1 MIAHLR
7 GTLIDKDPRSVVV
20 ENGGVGYEV
29 VVPLSTFYDLPEE
42 KEEVALHIHTHVR
55 EDALTLF
62 GFRTRMEK
70 TLFLLLISVSGIGP
84 RLAVNTLSGIGPDEL
99 LEAMAV
105 GDAARLQ
112 AIPGVGKKTAERIA
126 LELKDRAVSL
136 KQHKAPGEASLPGEE
151 PLLQDAA
158 AFEEAVSALV
168 NLGYPARS
176 ARAAVER
183 AASRVGKAPLEG
195 LIKESLRL
203 LS

>member
-7 GTLIDKDPRSVVV
+7 GTLIDKDPRAVVI

-42 KEEVALHIHTHVR
+42 KEEVSLHIHTHVR
-55 EDALTLF
+55 EDALMLF

-70 TLFLLLISVSGIGP
+70 TLFLLLVSVSGIGP

-99 LEAMAV
+99 LEAMSV
-105 GDAARLQ
+105 GDAVRLQ

-136 KQHKAPGEASLPGEE
+136 KQEKTPAGTSFPGGG
-151 PLLQDAA
+151 PLHDAT

-176 ARAAVER
+176 ARAAVEK
-183 AASRVGKAPLEG
+183 ASSRIGKAPLEG
-195 LIKESLRL
+195 LIKESLRV

>member
-7 GTLIDKDPRSVVV
+7 GTLIDKDPRAVVI

-42 KEEVALHIHTHVR
+42 QEAVSLHIHTHVR

-70 TLFLLLISVSGIGP
+70 TLFLLLVSVSGIGP
-84 RLAVNTLSGIGPDEL
+84 RLAVNILSGIGPDEL
-99 LEAMAV
+99 LEAMAS

-112 AIPGVGKKTAERIA
+112 AIPGVGKKTSERIA

-136 KQHKAPGEASLPGEE
+136 KQDKTSGEA
-151 PLLQDAA
+151 PLSAGVLLSDAA

-168 NLGYPARS
+168 NLGYPVRS

-183 AASRVGKAPLEG
+183 ASSRVGKAPLEG
-195 LIKESLRL
+195 LIKESLRV

>member
-7 GTLIDKDPRSVVV
+7 GTLIDKDPRAVVI
-20 ENGGVGYEV
+20 ENSGVGYEV

-42 KEEVALHIHTHVR
+42 QEEVSLHIHTHVR

-70 TLFLLLISVSGIGP
+70 ILFLLLVSVSGIGP
-84 RLAVNTLSGIGPDEL
+84 RLAVNTLSGIGPEEL

-126 LELKDRAVSL
+126 LELKDRAISL
-136 KQHKAPGEASLPGEE
+136 KQETAHGKTPSSREGTPG
-151 PLLQDAA
+151 DAT
-158 AFEEAVSALV
+158 AFEEAVSALA

-183 AASRVGKAPLEG
+183 ASSRIGKAPLEG
-195 LIKESLRL
+195 LIKESLRV